1 MGSIKFTLTREVRNE
16 ISQYIDNEFMNEIL
30 KEAVKYIQTTG
41 KVEIDDSS
49 FNQYDENSKIILKD
63 IGTFNVY
70 DYMYF
75 KDFLDE
81 VSWEGS
87 YVENEEEVPGSN
99 DYRKIIKYEPKDVG
113 HVIYEKVK
121 NNMEQKKSLIYKE
134 YKKKYNEEFLFE
146 SVRFYKRTRDGKEY
160 YEIKADE
167 LNQDK
172 KRSIVESIKTEFA
185 NAFKSR
191 WGTSIISKISFLMM
205 NLCLMHMRRDVFF

>member
-49 FNQYDENSKIILKD
+49 FNQYDENSKIILKN

-113 HVIYEKVK
+113 YVIYEKRK
-121 NNMEQKKSLIYKE
+121 NIMKNFYLKVYVFIKEQEMAKNIMK
-134 YKKKYNEEFLFE
+134 
-146 SVRFYKRTRDGKEY
+146 
-160 YEIKADE
+160 
-167 LNQDK
+167 
-172 KRSIVESIKTEFA
+172 
-185 NAFKSR
+185 
-191 WGTSIISKISFLMM
+191 
-205 NLCLMHMRRDVFF
+205 

>member
-1 MGSIKFTLTREVRNE
+1 MGSTKFTLTREVRNE

-49 FNQYDENSKIILKD
+49 FNQYDENSRIDLKH

-81 VSWEGS
+81 LSWEGA
-87 YVENEEEVPGSN
+87 YVQNEEEVPGSN

-134 YKKKYNEEFLFE
+134 YKKKN
-146 SVRFYKRTRDGKEY
+146 SASIYK
-160 YEIKADE
+160 
-167 LNQDK
+167 N
-172 KRSIVESIKTEFA
+172 
-185 NAFKSR
+185 
-191 WGTSIISKISFLMM
+191 SKGDRIYT
-205 NLCLMHMRRDVFF
+205 

>member
-1 MGSIKFTLTREVRNE
+1 MGSTKFTLTREVRNE

-99 DYRKIIKYEPKDVG
+99 DYRKIIKY
-113 HVIYEKVK
+113 
-121 NNMEQKKSLIYKE
+121 
-134 YKKKYNEEFLFE
+134 
-146 SVRFYKRTRDGKEY
+146 
-160 YEIKADE
+160 
-167 LNQDK
+167 
-172 KRSIVESIKTEFA
+172 
-185 NAFKSR
+185 
-191 WGTSIISKISFLMM
+191 
-205 NLCLMHMRRDVFF
+205 